1 MCTLTQVG
9 DLPRLAYLLEI
20 KRAQPSSCAVRPG
33 AVIGLGLGVKAFWYL
48 GDLLIEAAKSI
59 GWKAALPFPPRG
71 RPNLRRRDFQGTT
84 AQRGV
89 LIMPIGGADN
99 ADSGTDRAV
108 KGSDNADRGTV
119 SLTDT
124 ADRGTESA
132 DTPTCH
138 AATRDSS
145 RPQPTQGVLTT
156 LLRGACSKRYAP
168 HEHAPY
174 NTRRATRSTSAVPNG
189 SAALLSAPSA
199 RRRDAPAAALPR
211 PYLPSARWSIARRT
225 PPDGSARATALP
237 SPR

>member
-108 KGSDNADRGTV
+108 KGSDNADMGTM
-119 SLTDT
+119 SLIL
-124 ADRGTESA
+124 
-132 DTPTCH
+132 PTGVLRVL
-138 AATRDSS
+138 T
-145 RPQPTQGVLTT
+145 PQP
-156 LLRGACSKRYAP
+156 
-168 HEHAPY
+168 
-174 NTRRATRSTSAVPNG
+174 AT
-189 SAALLSAPSA
+189 
-199 RRRDAPAAALPR
+199 PR
-211 PYLPSARWSIARRT
+211 L
-225 PPDGSARATALP
+225 ATAAGLN
-237 SPR
+237 RRKGC